1 MENRTYNFIYRIM
14 HWLIAFSFLFLLLT
28 IFLRLG
34 WMNKVHIANIIKE
47 YLASSG
53 NQPLSEEQLITLA
66 KQIRKPMWDW
76 HIYIGYVL
84 TGLYTLRLILPFF
97 GEMKIA
103 NPLKKELSIKDKF
116 RFGTYLLFYL
126 FVAVSLITGLIVV
139 HGPKELKEPIEEIH
153 ILSIYYLLAFITLH
167 FNGVLLA
174 EFNGQKGIIS
184 KIISGNNKSDN

>member
-34 WMNKVHIANIIKE
+34 WMNRVHIANIIKE

-53 NQPLSEEQLITLA
+53 NQPLSEDQLITLA

-126 FVAVSLITGLIVV
+126 CVAVSLITGLIVV

-167 FNGVLLA
+167 FSGVLLA

>member
-1 MENRTYNFIYRIM
+1 MENRTYNNIYRIM

-126 FVAVSLITGLIVV
+126 CVAVSLITGFNYSAWT
-139 HGPKELKEPIEEIH
+139 KRTKRTYRRNTY
-153 ILSIYYLLAFITLH
+153 SIYLLFVSFYYTTL
-167 FNGVLLA
+167 
-174 EFNGQKGIIS
+174 
-184 KIISGNNKSDN
+184 

>member
-1 MENRTYNFIYRIM
+1 MENRTYNNIYRIM

-126 FVAVSLITGLIVV
+126 CVAVSLITGLIIVL
-139 HGPKELKEPIEEIH
+139 GPKELKEPIEEIH

-167 FNGVLLA
+167 FSGVLLA

-184 KIISGNNKSDN
+184 KIISGNNKSGN